1 VTRFRLKR
9 RRAVVLALSASVF
22 AVAAPTAVA
31 APVEQ
36 WHQSEPAAVPPP
48 PSQMAAGADK
58 AYQDL
63 RSPDARD
70 AAAASVQQAQSSG
83 DLRSPDARD
92 AALASQQ
99 APSEVAYR
107 DLRSPDARDAALA
120 SQQARSEVASTD
132 LRSPD
137 ARDAALASTT
147 GSQPAPAAAP
157 VETRTVL
164 AVDDSGSQTL
174 AIVFSSIALVLAL
187 LAIGFA
193 ALWRRPR
200 PRWTAP

>member
-1 VTRFRLKR
+1 MRVRSSLRR
-9 RRAVVLALSASVF
+9 RRAVGLALAGCSLALVI
-22 AVAAPTAVA
+22 
-31 APVEQ
+31 
-36 WHQSEPAAVPPP
+36 PAAASAITIQTEVSGVQP
-48 PSQMAAGADK
+48 
-58 AYQDL
+58 QDL

-70 AAAASVQQAQSSG
+70 AALATATAPART

-99 APSEVAYR
+99 
-107 DLRSPDARDAALA
+107 
-120 SQQARSEVASTD
+120 QARSEVANTD

-157 VETRTVL
+157 VAPVATPNPVL
-164 AVDDSGSQTL
+164 AVEDSGSQTL

-187 LAIGFA
+187 MAIGIA